1 MVSGNLLI
9 KSGKIYEREGNY
21 NPHQIWMLFV
31 SGDDDKNE
39 MVKQWETKINCSK
52 SKRGKEIKDQTD
64 DDADNDDYD
73 DKISLSK

>member
-1 MVSGNLLI
+1 
-9 KSGKIYEREGNY
+9 
-21 NPHQIWMLFV
+21 MLFV

-39 MVKQWETKINCSK
+39 MVKQQETKINCSK

-73 DKISLSK
+73 DDRISLSK